1 MGGMMATRRPLR
13 RLRDSKG
20 VNLVEAALL
29 TPLLLLLTF
38 GIVDFSSLFYV
49 YLALE
54 NGVSQATRYGV
65 TGQQMTDPGTGTPM
79 NRAESIKAAMRKATP
94 SLTIPDNA
102 FTFSHIP
109 EGGGGWTGGVGG
121 PRSIQRVQVTYPFS
135 FYTPLMKPFL
145 PNGISLSVSSTMKTE
160 GFVE

>member
-1 MGGMMATRRPLR
+1 M
-13 RLRDSKG
+13 
-20 VNLVEAALL
+20 
-29 TPLLLLLTF
+29 TPLMLLLTF

-65 TGQQMTDPGTGTPM
+65 TGQQMTDPDTGTPM
-79 NRAESIKAAMRKATP
+79 NRSESMKTAMRKATP
-94 SLTIPDNA
+94 TLTIPDGA
-102 FTFSHIP
+102 FAFSYIP
-109 EGGGGWTGGVGG
+109 ADGGAWTNGVGG
-121 PRSIQRVQVTYPFS
+121 PLSIQRVQVSYPFS

-145 PNGISLSVSSTMKTE
+145 PNGINLTVSSTMKTE